1 MTYIRVT
8 GHLNEIPILNTNSS
22 IGYFSQLN
30 EVSFIYTICF
40 LSVYRSFGIHSV
52 ISLLLTKTFNTFTY
66 TKKYNY
72 DDYEPQDILV
82 N

>member
-1 MTYIRVT
+1 MKYQYSTQIALS
-8 GHLNEIPILNTNSS
+8 GI
-22 IGYFSQLN
+22 

-72 DDYEPQDILV
+72 DDYEP
-82 N
+82 